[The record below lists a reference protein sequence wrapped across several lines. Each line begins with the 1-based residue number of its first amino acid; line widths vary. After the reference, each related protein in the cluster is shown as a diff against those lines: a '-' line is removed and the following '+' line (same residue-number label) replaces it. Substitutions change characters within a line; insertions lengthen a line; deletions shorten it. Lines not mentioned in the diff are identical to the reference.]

1 MSTITRMWLG
11 FAALCAGIIHLAMI
25 GNSPLPIA
33 ILLAVIG
40 ALECVWGLV
49 TFARDRLLFPRVVLV
64 VALAPILLW
73 GALVGSAVVSKDPAV
88 SSYLGFEAMAIA
100 SGLGLFISVVLAV
113 HVRIG
118 TDFRV
123 PTRETSAPRYL
134 LGVFLGGLL
143 AAAIVTPAL
152 SASDAGK
159 YATPMDDMPGMS
171 LGAPASLNITGGR

>member
-25 GNSPLPIA
+25 GNSPVPIA

-40 ALECVWGLV
+40 ALECAWGLV
-49 TFARDRLLFPRVVLV
+49 TFVRTRLLFPRVVLV

-73 GALVGSAVVSKDPAV
+73 GGLVGSASISNDPSV
-88 SSYLGFEAMAIA
+88 SSYLGFTAMAIA
-100 SGLGLFISVVLAV
+100 SGLGLFISVLLAV
-113 HVRIG
+113 KVRLG
-118 TDFRV
+118 TDFSE
-123 PTRETSAPRYL
+123 PTRESSAPRYL
-134 LGVFLGGLL
+134 LGVFVGGLL

-159 YATPMDDMPGMS
+159 YAKPMDVMPGMS
-171 LGAPASLNITGGR
+171 MGAASSLTISGHH